1 MTPPPA
7 HAANAGLS
15 LADDVTIIHGDGKLI
30 TKAEEI
36 ENFKSDGSS
45 RFRTYTRVT
54 STDANFS
61 GNRFIHLR
69 PLRET
74 PF

>member
-1 MTPPPA
+1 
-7 HAANAGLS
+7 
-15 LADDVTIIHGDGKLI
+15 VTIIHGDGKLI

-45 RFRTYTRVT
+45 RFRTYTGRT
-54 STDANFS
+54 SEVANFRVS
-61 GNRFIHLR
+61 RFIHLR
-69 PLRET
+69 LLRET